1 MKTGTVKQ
9 TPQQPQQ
16 SIKDAMV
23 NLSKDK
29 IVSTNELRTRI
40 ASIEKSIEEIYA
52 VLLNHSSVINEIK
65 AAITDINE

>member
-40 ASIEKSIEEIYA
+40 ANIEKSIEEIYT